1 MKDETIFSEYT
12 QQWEWYLYKTGE
24 QMLWSTEKQ
33 KGKEINTERI
43 TSKHQ

>member
-24 QMLWSTEKQ
+24 QMWSTEKQ